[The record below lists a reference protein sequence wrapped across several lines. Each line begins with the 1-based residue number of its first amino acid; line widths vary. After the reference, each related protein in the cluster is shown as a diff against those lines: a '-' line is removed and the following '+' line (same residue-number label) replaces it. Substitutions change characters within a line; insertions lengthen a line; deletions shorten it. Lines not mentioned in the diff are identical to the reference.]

1 MTYNIDSILEEL
13 YGLQRLGIKVGLK
26 HTVQLLD
33 KIGNPH
39 NKLKLIHIAGTN
51 GKGSTCSM
59 LSDILIEHGLKVG
72 LYTSPH
78 LVRFNERIQVNGN
91 QISDNYIAEF
101 FNKNREHINSIK
113 STFFETTTAL
123 ALDYFNTKSVDIA
136 IVETGLGGRLDSTNV
151 ISPIVCGITA
161 ISYDHTD
168 ILGDTLEKIS
178 EEKAGIIKEG
188 TPVATFEQKSQI
200 LKVIDNTCREKNTS
214 LEIIQNDEIIIS
226 KVDEKGTRFHYSD
239 LDIELPLFG
248 DHQVQNCSL
257 AICLSKYAL
266 GSAISSSKI
275 KTAISKSIWKGRL
288 EKISNNNLFYDVAHN
303 YEGIKAMLNTI
314 NVLYPNKEKVGLFCI
329 KSDKNIFAICK
340 LLKNNFKKLILCS
353 DKNGYLVKASDLLSI
368 MNKKN
373 IECFS
378 VESVDE
384 GVSLLNEY
392 DKPNYINLVFGSH
405 YVASEV
411 YSSIEKYFDRTY
423 N

>member
-1 MTYNIDSILEEL
+1 M
-13 YGLQRLGIKVGLK
+13 
-26 HTVQLLD
+26 
-33 KIGNPH
+33 
-39 NKLKLIHIAGTN
+39 
-51 GKGSTCSM
+51 
-59 LSDILIEHGLKVG
+59 
-72 LYTSPH
+72 
-78 LVRFNERIQVNGN
+78 
-91 QISDNYIAEF
+91 
-101 FNKNREHINSIK
+101 
-113 STFFETTTAL
+113 
-123 ALDYFNTKSVDIA
+123 
-136 IVETGLGGRLDSTNV
+136 
-151 ISPIVCGITA
+151 
-161 ISYDHTD
+161 
-168 ILGDTLEKIS
+168 
-178 EEKAGIIKEG
+178 
-188 TPVATFEQKSQI
+188 
-200 LKVIDNTCREKNTS
+200 
-214 LEIIQNDEIIIS
+214 
-226 KVDEKGTRFHYSD
+226 
-239 LDIELPLFG
+239 PLFG

-314 NVLYPNKEKVGLFCI
+314 NVLYPDKEKAGLFCI
-329 KSDKNIFAICK
+329 KSDKNISAICK

-353 DKNGYLVKASDLLSI
+353 DKDGYLVKASDLLSI